1 VANISGTTGRLEK
14 KAAQQEQ
21 PAACEILLVGPEA
34 LALRATVEK
43 LLPAG
48 KIAEAVDGA
57 ESILEAVLMSGG
69 GGRSSDIPVILAG
82 ISQELD
88 QIEPAV
94 RSMRKVYPKSRIVL
108 LCEPG
113 DEVLCRK
120 AKGWGAND
128 YVILP
133 ADTTI
138 LRTMLSPESATP
150 ATPPVPA
157 AAAPTPAPI
166 HQPRKPSNGHSHI
179 TPAALVPKPIEI
191 PHPVGQIVEPGAEMQ
206 PGDAGSMSPADELK
220 HKISPVH
227 DLSLPALPLV
237 VQAVLFNDL
246 LLGRTDFVDRV
257 IATLQ
262 AYVKWGGTLKFE
274 PAEATTTAVA
284 PPVAEPH
291 GMRATVGLPH
301 QPAFG
306 TLHVEPAPGAV
317 PNSSV
322 AAALSQAAHWLASLL
337 SIARRYEQLR
347 ALAITDELSGAYN
360 RRYFT
365 KFMSGLLERAR
376 QNRFRV
382 TLLLFDIDDFKKYN
396 DTFGHASGDAIIR
409 ELIKLLRSCTR
420 PHDLVA
426 RLGGDE
432 FAAVYWDNEAPRTPN
447 SEHPRD
453 AVAATER
460 FRKAV
465 EGHSWSSACNI
476 QGEVSI
482 SGGLATFPW
491 DADSLETLMRRADE
505 ALLRA
510 KAAGKNVFLLHGEG
524 CEGDPS
530 PPPPSHTDDSPF

>member
-1 VANISGTTGRLEK
+1 
-14 KAAQQEQ
+14 
-21 PAACEILLVGPEA
+21 LLVGPEG
-34 LALRATVEK
+34 LALRGTVER
-43 LLPAG
+43 LLPEG
-48 KIAEAVDGA
+48 CGPESVDGA

-69 GGRSSDIPVILAG
+69 GGRSGEVPVIMAG
-82 ISQELD
+82 ISQELE
-88 QIEPAV
+88 QIEPAI
-94 RSMRKVYPKSRIVL
+94 RSMRKVYPRSRIVL

-113 DEVLCRK
+113 DEVLCRR
-120 AKGWGAND
+120 AKNWGASD

-138 LRTMLSPESATP
+138 LRRMLAGDSG
-150 ATPPVPA
+150 PPSVPA
-157 AAAPTPAPI
+157 APPAPAGAAARKPIGNGNIKPIAVERAVTPASTMK
-166 HQPRKPSNGHSHI
+166 HVVQVTADHVQN
-179 TPAALVPKPIEI
+179 AAEALDAP
-191 PHPVGQIVEPGAEMQ
+191 EMH
-206 PGDAGSMSPADELK
+206 PGDAGVVPVADGLK
-220 HKISPVH
+220 HHIATSA
-227 DLSLPALPLV
+227 DLSLPALPLL

-257 IATLQ
+257 IANLQ
-262 AYVKWGGTLKFE
+262 AYVKWGGTLRFIPTE
-274 PAEATTTAVA
+274 TSGSVVEAPAGTPASLV
-284 PPVAEPH
+284 
-291 GMRATVGLPH
+291 ATVGLPKQ
-301 QPAFG
+301 QPFG
-306 TLHVEPAPGAV
+306 TLYVEPAPGTA
-317 PNSSV
+317 PSASV
-322 AAALSQAAHWLASLL
+322 TAALKQAAHWMASLL
-337 SIARRYEQLR
+337 SISRRYEQLR
-347 ALAITDELSGAYN
+347 SLAITDELSGAYN

-365 KFMSGLLERAR
+365 KFMNGLLERAR

-396 DTFGHASGDAIIR
+396 DTFGHSSGDAIIR

-432 FAAVYWDNEAPRTPN
+432 FACVYWDNEAPRTPN

-465 EGHSWSSACNI
+465 ENHQWSSACNI

-491 DADSLETLMRRADE
+491 DADSLETLMTRADE

-524 CEGDPS
+524 CEKPK
-530 PPPPSHTDDSPF
+530 PPEEPGEVGGL

>member
-1 VANISGTTGRLEK
+1 V
-14 KAAQQEQ
+14 
-21 PAACEILLVGPEA
+21 
-34 LALRATVEK
+34 
-43 LLPAG
+43 
-48 KIAEAVDGA
+48 
-57 ESILEAVLMSGG
+57 
-69 GGRSSDIPVILAG
+69 PVVMAG
-82 ISQELD
+82 ISQEME

-120 AKGWGAND
+120 AKNWGASD

-133 ADTTI
+133 AEAGV
-138 LRTMLSPESATP
+138 LRRVLSLEN
-150 ATPPVPA
+150 PPVAPA
-157 AAAPTPAPI
+157 QAAGVVARKPIGNGQTRPLAVERASSPPTPASVIRQPI
-166 HQPRKPSNGHSHI
+166 QVTADHVVG
-179 TPAALVPKPIEI
+179 AAEALDVP
-191 PHPVGQIVEPGAEMQ
+191 EMQ
-206 PGDAGSMSPADELK
+206 AGDAGVMPTAEELK
-220 HKISPVH
+220 NRIAG
-227 DLSLPALPLV
+227 DLSLPALPLL

-257 IATLQ
+257 IANLQ
-262 AYVKWGGTLKFE
+262 AYVRWGGTLRFV
-274 PAEATTTAVA
+274 PADASGNLVEA
-284 PPVAEPH
+284 P
-291 GMRATVGLPH
+291 ATIPAALASPVGLPK
-301 QPAFG
+301 QQGFG
-306 TLHVEPAPGAV
+306 TLCVEPAAGSAPNAAV
-317 PNSSV
+317 T
-322 AAALSQAAHWLASLL
+322 AALKQAAHWMASLL

-347 ALAITDELSGAYN
+347 SLAITDELSGAYN
-360 RRYFT
+360 RRYFV
-365 KFMSGLLERAR
+365 KFMNGLLERAR

-396 DTFGHASGDAIIR
+396 DTFGHSSGDAIIR

-432 FAAVYWDNEAPRTPN
+432 FACVYWDNEAPRTPN

-453 AVAATER
+453 AIAATER

-465 EGHSWSSACNI
+465 QGHQWSSACNI

-491 DADSLETLMRRADE
+491 DADSLEALMTRADE

-510 KAAGKNVFLLHGEG
+510 KAAGKNVFLLHGDNCTPKTPEDTTG
-524 CEGDPS
+524 L
-530 PPPPSHTDDSPF
+530 